1 MISLPAWGQQAR
13 TIGKVYV
20 DGRELEI
27 IAHVEE
33 LNGVNSRLMPRSVNR
48 DDVET
53 DSYVCVCG
61 RSAMGALISDCITSG

>member
-1 MISLPAWGQQAR
+1 M
-13 TIGKVYV
+13 
-20 DGRELEI
+20 
-27 IAHVEE
+27 HVEE